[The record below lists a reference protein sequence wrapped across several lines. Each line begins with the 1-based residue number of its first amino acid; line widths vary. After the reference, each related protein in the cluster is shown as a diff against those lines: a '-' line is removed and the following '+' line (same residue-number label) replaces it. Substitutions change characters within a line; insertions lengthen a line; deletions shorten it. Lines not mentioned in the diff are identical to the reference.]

1 MIPCTQKRTFF
12 DKLVAFF
19 VDLSWGPSLFA
30 RIPTRYWNSPAPVG
44 LFFRFL
50 RARMPRGSIFGSP
63 WCPACSRIRS
73 QIIQAGCIFCGSR
86 LGPSVFCADACR
98 VLNLFNV
105 RDDIFRFF
113 RPGVPRSKNLAAL
126 ATQLASKW
134 HPKSALVTQLALKW
148 HPKSSKR
155 RHLLNIFGTMA
166 VSPLSWSP
174 LWIRT
179 PTEPY

>member
-1 MIPCTQKRTFF
+1 
-12 DKLVAFF
+12 
-19 VDLSWGPSLFA
+19 
-30 RIPTRYWNSPAPVG
+30 
-44 LFFRFL
+44 
-50 RARMPRGSIFGSP
+50 MPRGSIFGSP

-73 QIIQAGCIFCGSR
+73 RIIQAGCIFCGSR

-98 VLNLFNV
+98 ILNLFNV

-113 RPGVPRSKNLAAL
+113 RPGAPRSKNLAAL

-155 RHLLNIFGTMA
+155 RHLLDIFGTTQFA
-166 VSPLSWSP
+166 VVMVAALDTYANRTLLIIICYIEVPLSSSIINAFRQP
-174 LWIRT
+174 AFGGASLSSILIDI
-179 PTEPY
+179 